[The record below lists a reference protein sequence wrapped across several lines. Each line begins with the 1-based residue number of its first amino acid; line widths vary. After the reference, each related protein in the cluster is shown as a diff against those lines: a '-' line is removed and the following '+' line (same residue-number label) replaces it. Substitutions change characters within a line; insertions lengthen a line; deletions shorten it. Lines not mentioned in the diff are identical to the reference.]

1 MLLSLLSC
9 GLNTTST
16 WSSVVEKEGKVKQW
30 LIINALSSAL
40 DGKRWYYSNIQ
51 CEACSAEHDCQ
62 LSFISLLEGIRL
74 LQILPVYAVRS
85 STILSTEYWWH
96 HSKISLVCWEDAFSW
111 DFDEQLSKK
120 FPLFVPCRD
129 VWILNSYFKCKIMK
143 KKVIHFPRRTVIFL
157 TFIFWGWSMN
167 GHFQTDVHK
176 HTLTEHLYN
185 LHSFLGHFETGV

>member
-143 KKVIHFPRRTVIFL
+143 KKSSISPGELSYLSHIHLLRLEYEWALSNWCTQTYPHRTSI
-157 TFIFWGWSMN
+157 
-167 GHFQTDVHK
+167 
-176 HTLTEHLYN
+176 
-185 LHSFLGHFETGV
+185 